1 MKMATTTEAHHE
13 GAALITNGGNSNVS
27 EIETLQ
33 REYEWLLKFEVNDIV
48 EQLQGVIAECSKR
61 FPLSIPGHHQTEA
74 RSDKFIMQ
82 NTIAT
87 SADQSKVVATL
98 TGDSISHADI
108 SLRLPKHS
116 QPSQRTIVQNDAQ
129 WKLQQIQDA
138 GNHLMQAMNL
148 LNPNR
153 VGGRFKFTSGQE
165 VRNLMSDVMTC
176 VGRGRACLVVPK
188 KRTIE
193 EIMQSRNMKSLQP
206 PLPNDVAVS
215 FYIQSYKLVFAVY
228 HVQKDPHGQQKFDVL
243 QAECSVPWLSEVLVL
258 FTVALQLCQ
267 QLKDKVE
274 VFNQYNDFTVPDKI

>member
-1 MKMATTTEAHHE
+1 MATDASNDSS
-13 GAALITNGGNSNVS
+13 TNLT

-33 REYEWLLKFEVNDIV
+33 REYGWLLKYEVNDIV

-61 FPLSIPGHHQTEA
+61 FPLSVPGHHQAETKSE
-74 RSDKFIMQ
+74 KFVMQ
-82 NTIAT
+82 NTIAAT
-87 SADQSKVVATL
+87 PDQIKVVATL

-108 SLRLPKHS
+108 TLKIPKHT
-116 QPSQRTIVQNDAQ
+116 QPNHRTIVQNDCQ
-129 WKLQQIQDA
+129 WKLQQVQDA

-153 VGGRFKFTSGQE
+153 VGGQFKFTSGEE
-165 VRNLMSDVMTC
+165 VRNLMQGVMGC
-176 VGRGRACLVVPK
+176 LQRGRACLVVPK

-193 EIMQSRNMKSLQP
+193 DIMLSRNMRSLQP
-206 PLPNDVAVS
+206 PLPNDLAVS

-228 HVQKDPHGQQKFDVL
+228 HVQKDSHGQQKFDVL
-243 QAECSVPWLSEVLVL
+243 QAECAVPWLSEALVL

-274 VFNQYNDFTVPDKI
+274 VFNQYNDFKVPDKI

>member
-1 MKMATTTEAHHE
+1 MATT
-13 GAALITNGGNSNVS
+13 GGRPDDSSTGHSNEV
-27 EIETLQ
+27 ETLQ

-61 FPLSIPGHHQTEA
+61 FPLSIPGHHQTDA
-74 RSDKFIMQ
+74 RSDKFVMQ

-87 SADQSKVVATL
+87 SADQIKVVATL

-108 SLRLPKHS
+108 TLRLPKHA

-153 VGGRFKFTSGQE
+153 VGGKFEFISGQE
-165 VRNLMSDVMTC
+165 VRNLMAAVMGC
-176 VGRGRACLVVPK
+176 LGRGRACLVVPK

-193 EIMQSRNMKSLQP
+193 DIMQGRNMVP

-215 FYIQSYKLVFAVY
+215 FYVQSYKLVFAVY
-228 HVQKDPHGQQKFDVL
+228 HVQKDSHGQQKFDVL
-243 QAECSVPWLSEVLVL
+243 QAECSVPWLSEALVL

-274 VFNQYNDFTVPDKI
+274 VFNQFNDFVVPEKL